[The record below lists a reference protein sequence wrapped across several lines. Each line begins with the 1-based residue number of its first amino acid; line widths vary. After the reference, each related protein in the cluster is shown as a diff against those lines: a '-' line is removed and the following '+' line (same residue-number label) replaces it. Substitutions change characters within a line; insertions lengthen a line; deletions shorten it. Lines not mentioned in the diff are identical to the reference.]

1 MKSKIKCILIT
12 MGGGHMLRIAQL
24 SIFGAANPWFS
35 TTRISLIFA
44 QGADM
49 C

>member
-1 MKSKIKCILIT
+1 

-35 TTRISLIFA
+35 TTGFFLIFVKEPTHD
-44 QGADM
+44 G
-49 C
+49 